1 MKQFLVEE
9 QVLQA
14 LYEYLMKKPMFEVE
28 PLVNSIRQ
36 LKPIEEEI
44 DNG

>member
-14 LYEYLMKKPMFEVE
+14 LYEYLMKKPMLEVE